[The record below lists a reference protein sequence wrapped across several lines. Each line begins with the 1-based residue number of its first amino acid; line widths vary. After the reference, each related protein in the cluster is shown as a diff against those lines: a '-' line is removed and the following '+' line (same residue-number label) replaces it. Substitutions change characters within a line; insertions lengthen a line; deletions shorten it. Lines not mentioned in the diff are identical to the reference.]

1 MAGEVKLTKSMREGL
16 EWFEKNGPTS
26 LFGVNDP
33 SSVIRKR
40 LLKAG
45 LIETCGV
52 ERGASAFS
60 FVKYRISAAGRRAYA
75 QGIEDAEK
83 ACEKVQ
89 RVLREPTREESR
101 ALADAGYMP
110 LSEYVR
116 LFGEK

>member
-60 FVKYRISAAGRRAYA
+60 FVKYRISAAGRA
-75 QGIEDAEK
+75 
-83 ACEKVQ
+83 
-89 RVLREPTREESR
+89 
-101 ALADAGYMP
+101 ALK
-110 LSEYVR
+110 S
-116 LFGEK
+116 GEMK